1 MMQEIAKGLLKLAG
15 KSAVLLAKNEHF
27 RQSAD
32 EEVKFFSNCSTKRSD
47 GVMWNQGRVS
57 VTPTR
62 VILKAGSSALGV
74 LGKGLHLDEKLSD
87 VSISAKRIR
96 AGVLTHNG
104 VSITHAGSE
113 YLLVGL
119 KAHDLLTAVG

>member
-27 RQSAD
+27 RRSANED
-32 EEVKFFSNCSTKRSD
+32 IKFFSNCSTKMSD

-57 VTPTR
+57 ITPTR
-62 VILKAGSSALGV
+62 VILKAGSAALGV

-87 VSISAKRIR
+87 VSISAKKIK

-113 YLLVGL
+113 YLLIGL
-119 KAHDLLTAVG
+119 KARDLLTAIG